1 MRLTDRILATGVTLA
16 DLVHIVKPYDTT
28 DSPEGSS
35 YKANISQVLAYNTQ
49 LDPTLSMPITVGGIP
64 AGTTVND
71 LYGDT
76 FIDLFNDLLFPT
88 VQPAYTIP
96 TISIGGVSNTI
107 AEVGSTISLSLTATG
122 VKNDAGAYT
131 QLQLLRNGNPI
142 FTDTFL
148 IISSATNISDQFGY
162 ADPNNPNLT
171 YSINPTTYSE
181 VFTLPAPSNPN
192 TSTTTTYNSRGNY
205 NAGLPKQGNKG
216 SFDVRT
222 PLVRSTNAP
231 QASSTNYN
239 STTYTYTNIY
249 PYFWGV
255 SSTQPTTSGI
265 AALISSGAANK
276 ELSSAAGTIT
286 INFNVS
292 SSPKYLWFATFSNYP
307 AKTKWFVDSLNSGSI
322 GGPSNLFQSPVTT
335 SINSPDAGYWSGINF
350 GIYISNYQT
359 TNISMQLRNS

>member
-1 MRLTDRILATGVTLA
+1 MRLTERTLATGVTLA

-35 YKANISQVLAYNTQ
+35 YKANIGQVLAYNTF
-49 LDPTLSMPITVGGIP
+49 LDPTLSMPTAVGGIP
-64 AGTTVND
+64 AGTTVTD
-71 LYGDT
+71 LSGDT
-76 FIDLFNDLLFPT
+76 FIDLFNELLFPT
-88 VQPAYTIP
+88 VQPTYTIP

-142 FTDTFL
+142 FTDTAS
-148 IISSATNISDQFGY
+148 IISSATNIPNQFGY

-171 YSINPTTYSE
+171 YTINPTPYSE

-192 TSTTTTYNSRGNY
+192 TFTTTTYNSRGNY

-216 SFDVRT
+216 SFDVRIA
-222 PLVRSTNAP
+222 LVRSGDAP

-239 STTYTYTNIY
+239 STTFTYTNIY

-265 AALISSGAANK
+265 AGLISSGAANK
-276 ELSSAAGTIT
+276 ELSSAASTII
-286 INFNVS
+286 INFNA
-292 SSPKYLWFATFSNYP
+292 SSPKYLWFATFSNYS
-307 AKTKWFVDSLNSGSI
+307 AKTKWFVDALNSGSI

-359 TNISMQLRNS
+359 EMNSIQLRNS